1 MPRPLARLLAGA
13 AVLALMC
20 TPLTVAGAQ
29 SPPPVPPC
37 PTEQVSKFDFMVGQ
51 WQGVLYELKGADS
64 TRAPFVAHTANEKLL
79 GGCALEERWHFE
91 ENGATE
97 VDAVL
102 LRGFDAQT
110 HRWSY
115 DLVTSRNENVKFD
128 GRLDGNVWYFFHEIT
143 DNGKTV
149 GLRISWIPTPAGY
162 TEQIARSMDHMK
174 TWTPTRHINFT
185 RLPSTH

>member
-1 MPRPLARLLAGA
+1 MSRLLARLLAGA
-13 AVLALMC
+13 AALALIG
-20 TPLTVAGAQ
+20 TPLTFAGAQ
-29 SPPPVPPC
+29 SPPPIPPC
-37 PTEQVSKFDFMVGQ
+37 PGDQVSKFDFMVGQ
-51 WQGVLYELKGADS
+51 WQGILYDLKDGDS
-64 TRAPFVAHTANEKLL
+64 TRANVVAHTTNAKIL

-102 LRGFDAQT
+102 LRGYDTQT
-110 HRWSY
+110 RSWSY
-115 DLVTSRNENVKFD
+115 GLVTSRNESVRFE
-128 GRLDGNVWYFFHEIT
+128 GRLDGDVWYFFHEIV
-143 DNGKTV
+143 DNGKAI

-185 RLPSTH
+185 RLPSPH